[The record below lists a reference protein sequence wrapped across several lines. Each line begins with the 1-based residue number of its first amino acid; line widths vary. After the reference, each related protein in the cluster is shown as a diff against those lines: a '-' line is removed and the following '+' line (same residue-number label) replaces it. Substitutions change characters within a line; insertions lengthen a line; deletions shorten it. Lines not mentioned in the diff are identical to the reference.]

1 MEPIAFPSAVAAD
14 LHCHTLA
21 STHAYSTV
29 TELAGAAAR
38 AGLAALAVTDHG
50 IGLEDSPHLWHFEC
64 LKILPPEIS
73 GVRILHGVEANV
85 MDMEGRIDMPENL
98 LAGLDIVVASM
109 HGGLT
114 PAEGREACT
123 EAWLRVAANPHV
135 DIIGHSGTPCY
146 AYDYERVIPVFGS
159 HGKVVEI
166 NENTFAVPGK
176 LPRKL
181 PPDRPAVQKAPGAGG
196 SRFGR
201 ALSRGGW
208 PRAPLPR
215 PPAGHRIP
223 AGTHRQRQPG
233 RLCGLLPGKRHFDI
247 SRGARKKIPIT

>member
-85 MDMEGRIDMPENL
+85 MDMEGRIDMPESL

-159 HGKVVEI
+159 YGKVVEI
-166 NENTFAVPGK
+166 NENTFAVRESSLENCRRIALLCKKHRVRVVLDSDAHYHEAVGRV
-176 LPRKL
+176 PRCL
-181 PPDRPAVQKAPGAGG
+181 ALLRDIGFPPELIVNG
-196 SRFGR
+196 SRDGFAAFCREKG
-201 ALSRGGW
+201 
-208 PRAPLPR
+208 
-215 PPAGHRIP
+215 
-223 AGTHRQRQPG
+223 
-233 RLCGLLPGKRHFDI
+233 I
-247 SRGARKKIPIT
+247 SI